1 MNKNE
6 RMTAAQK
13 AELQTRLK
21 ELYAQYRERKDN
33 AAAIELI
40 GFIECLTI
48 LGFAI
53 EGYDENYKL
62 ITAPTIAS

>member
-1 MNKNE
+1 MNKTE
-6 RMTAAQK
+6 RMTLQQK
-13 AELQTRLK
+13 NQLQERLR
-21 ELYAQYRERKDN
+21 ELYSQYRERKDN